1 VAALTAYLIS
11 IAALPGVSWDDQP
24 RPRRFFLR
32 RRLTTALLTMAGAI
46 LIEVAAVPLT
56 AGATGALVAL
66 KRSWL
71 S

>member
-1 VAALTAYLIS
+1 
-11 IAALPGVSWDDQP
+11 VSWDDQP

-32 RRLTTALLTMAGAI
+32 RRLTTALVTLAGAI
-46 LIEVAAVPLT
+46 LIDVAAVPLT
-56 AGATGALVAL
+56 AAATGALVAL